1 MSKLF
6 YYIYIALLV
15 AIGLPIVAVIML
27 GIYIQ
32 SKWHKLTC
40 KMCKK

>member
-1 MSKLF
+1 MSRIF

-15 AIGLPIVAVIML
+15 AIGLPVVAVIISV
-27 GIYIQ
+27 IYIQ
-32 SKWHKLTC
+32 SKWHQLTC

>member
-1 MSKLF
+1 ML

-15 AIGLPIVAVIML
+15 AIGLPVVAVIIS
-27 GIYIQ
+27 GIYLQ
-32 SKWHKLTC
+32 NKWHQLTC